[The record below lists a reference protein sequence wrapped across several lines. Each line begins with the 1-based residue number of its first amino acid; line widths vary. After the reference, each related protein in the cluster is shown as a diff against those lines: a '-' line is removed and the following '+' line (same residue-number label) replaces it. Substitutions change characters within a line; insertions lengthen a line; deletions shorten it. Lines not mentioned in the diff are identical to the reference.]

1 MSWQS
6 EGFYNRPLLIRTAFD
21 MIRNA
26 INERR
31 YFSNSFRGVLGKR
44 ESAIANHL
52 DSCILYAKPSTG
64 DGTWV
69 DPTQPEVFPGVPL
82 TTDRIEELIGFSLY
96 SGDFNLSAVSGLDK
110 WIDALAAAE
119 SVQYVAERYGGF
131 YAGSYR
137 WQGYA
142 DGYDWNPEGVQAAY
156 QAACADAL
164 SRAGKW
170 NDTYGA
176 NEVSTTVSPYDNKRK
191 CAVTVR
197 TTEIHY
203 RAVGAHSAIP
213 ECEIDGTGYYRTTD
227 INTDAASGLIG
238 VNLGRDIMDDPGGD
252 GNKKFFALPVLSRND
267 FIPLPDVDYDNP
279 IQKKQGFI
287 IYSERDDFGVRCTY
301 DFKYK

>member
-1 MSWQS
+1 M
-6 EGFYNRPLLIRTAFD
+6 
-21 MIRNA
+21 
-26 INERR
+26 
-31 YFSNSFRGVLGKR
+31 
-44 ESAIANHL
+44 
-52 DSCILYAKPSTG
+52 
-64 DGTWV
+64 
-69 DPTQPEVFPGVPL
+69 
-82 TTDRIEELIGFSLY
+82 
-96 SGDFNLSAVSGLDK
+96 
-110 WIDALAAAE
+110 
-119 SVQYVAERYGGF
+119 
-131 YAGSYR
+131 
-137 WQGYA
+137 
-142 DGYDWNPEGVQAAY
+142 QAAY

-164 SRAGKW
+164 SRAGEW

-213 ECEIDGTGYYRTTD
+213 ECEIDGTGYYRVTN
-227 INTDAASGLIG
+227 INTDAVSGLIG

-287 IYSERDDFGVRCTY
+287 IYSERDDFGVRLAY

>member
-6 EGFYNRPLLIRTAFD
+6 EGFYSRPLLIRTAFD
-21 MIRNA
+21 MIRGA

-44 ESAIANHL
+44 ESAIADYL
-52 DSCILYAKPSTG
+52 DTCIINAKPSTA

-82 TTDRIEELIGFSLY
+82 TTDRIEELIGFPLY
-96 SGDFNLSAVSGLDK
+96 SGDFNLNTVAGVYR
-110 WIDALAAAE
+110 WIDALAAAL

-137 WQGYA
+137 WQGFA
-142 DGYDWNPEGVQAAY
+142 NGYDWTPEGVQAAY

-164 SRAGKW
+164 SRAGEW
-170 NDTYGA
+170 DDIYGA
-176 NEVSTTVSPYDNKRK
+176 SKVSTTVTPYDNKSK
-191 CAVTVR
+191 CAVTVLVV
-197 TTEIHY
+197 EIHY
-203 RAVGAHSAIP
+203 RATGAHSAIP
-213 ECEIDGTGYYRTTD
+213 ECEVDGTGYYRTTD
-227 INTDAASGLIG
+227 INTDAVSGLIG

-252 GNKKFFALPVLSRND
+252 ENKKFFAIPVLSRND
-267 FIPLPDVDYDNP
+267 FIPLPDIDYDNP
-279 IQKKQGFI
+279 SQQERGFV
-287 IYSERDDFGVRCTY
+287 IYSERDDFGIRLAY

>member
-21 MIRNA
+21 MIRDA

-31 YFSNSFRGVLGKR
+31 NFSNSFRGVLGKR
-44 ESAIANHL
+44 ESAIPNYL
-52 DSCILYAKPSTG
+52 DTCIIYAKPDTAN
-64 DGTWV
+64 GTWV
-69 DPTQPEVFPGVPL
+69 DPTQPDMFPGSPL
-82 TTDRIEELIGFSLY
+82 TTARIEELIGFPLY
-96 SGDFNLSAVSGLDK
+96 SGDFNFSAVSGLNK
-110 WIDALAAAE
+110 WIDALAAAL
-119 SVQYVAERYGGF
+119 SVQCVAERHGGF
-131 YAGSYR
+131 NAGSYR
-137 WQGYA
+137 WQGFA
-142 DGYDWNPEGVQAAY
+142 NGYDWTPEGVQAAY

-164 SRAGKW
+164 SRAGEW

-191 CAVTVR
+191 CAVTVL

-203 RAVGAHSAIP
+203 RAVGSHSAMP
-213 ECEIDGTGYYRTTD
+213 GCEVDGTGYYRVTN
-227 INTDAASGLIG
+227 INTDAVSGLIG

-252 GNKKFFALPVLSRND
+252 ENKKFFSTPVLSRNG

-279 IQKKQGFI
+279 SQQERGFI
-287 IYSERDDFGVRCTY
+287 IYSERKDFGVRLAY

>member
-26 INERR
+26 INERG
-31 YFSNSFRGVLGKR
+31 YFSSSFRGVLGKR
-44 ESAIANHL
+44 ESAIANYL
-52 DSCILYAKPSTG
+52 DACIIYAKPGTAN
-64 DGTWV
+64 GTWV
-69 DPTQPEVFPGVPL
+69 DPTQPAVFPGVPL
-82 TTDRIEELIGFSLY
+82 TTDRIEELIGFPLY
-96 SGDFNLSAVSGLDK
+96 SGGFNLGAVSGLNK
-110 WIDALAAAE
+110 WLDALAAAE

-131 YAGSYR
+131 HAGSYYWR
-137 WQGYA
+137 GLA
-142 DGYDWNPEGVQAAY
+142 SGYDWTPEGVQAAY

-164 SRAGKW
+164 SRAGEW

-176 NEVSTTVSPYDNKRK
+176 KEVSTTVSPYDNKRK

-213 ECEIDGTGYYRTTD
+213 ECEIDGTGYYRVTN
-227 INTDAASGLIG
+227 INTDAVSGLIG